1 MPALQVREFPE
12 DLYEALRVCANNE
25 DRSISQQTVHILRDY
40 LRAYRAGGGQ
50 VAWAAVPTA
59 QPAPPASYG
68 TDEREHRARKRALAF
83 ERIDA
88 LPPFDV
94 PEGFPEPAELVRS
107 AREER
112 DGAALALW
120 GDAQ

>member
-12 DLYEALRVCANNE
+12 DLYEALRVCASNE
-25 DRSISQQTVHILRDY
+25 DRSISQQTVNILRGY

-50 VAWAAVPTA
+50 VAWAAVPA
-59 QPAPPASYG
+59 APLASPANG
-68 TDEREHRARKRALAF
+68 IDEREHRARKRALTF

-94 PEGFPEPAELVRS
+94 PEGFPEPAELVR
-107 AREER
+107 ATREER
-112 DGAALALW
+112 NGAALALW